1 MSAMSDSAREELVLA
16 HVPLLRYVVGRM
28 SVPSGLDRDDMLG
41 WGMVGLLS
49 AADNWDESRGLKF
62 STFAFP
68 RIRGAIL
75 DEMRRADLLPRGRR
89 ESLRDIERTTA
100 QLEQEIG
107 APPTLEQIAERA
119 EVSVDDVESAL
130 ADARAVIE
138 SSLDQ
143 DSASGPLGALLSDP
157 RTEDPV
163 GTVAWEEMKGLLA
176 ATIQELPEPE
186 RTVILLYY
194 GEEMLL
200 KDIGD
205 VLGVT
210 ESRVSQIHSK
220 AIYRLN
226 RELALAH
233 GENAR

>member
-1 MSAMSDSAREELVLA
+1 MSVDGANAREQLVLD
-16 HVPLLRYVVGRM
+16 HVPLLRHIVGRM
-28 SVPSGLDRDDMLG
+28 SVPSGFDRDDLLG

-49 AADNWDESRGLKF
+49 AADAWDESRGLKF

-89 ESLRDIERTTA
+89 ESLREIERSTA
-100 QLEQEIG
+100 QLEQEFG
-107 APPTLEQIAERA
+107 TPPTLEQIAERA
-119 EVSVDDVESAL
+119 SVSVEEVEAAL
-130 ADARAVIE
+130 ADARVVVE

-143 DSASGPLGALLSDP
+143 ESASGPLGALLCDP

-163 GTVAWEEMKGLLA
+163 GTAAWEEMKGLLTT
-176 ATIQELPEPE
+176 TIQELPEPE

-200 KDIGD
+200 RDIGD

>member
-1 MSAMSDSAREELVLA
+1 MSTMSDAERERLVLD
-16 HVPLLRYVVGRM
+16 HVPLLRHIVGRM
-28 SVPSGLDRDDMLG
+28 SVPVGLDRDDLLG

-49 AADNWDESRGLKF
+49 AADSWDESRGLKF
-62 STFAFP
+62 STYAFP

-75 DEMRRADLLPRGRR
+75 DEMRRGDLLPRGRR
-89 ESLRDIERTTA
+89 ESLREIERATA
-100 QLEQEIG
+100 ALEQEQG
-107 APPTLEQIAERA
+107 TPPTLEQIAERA
-119 EVSVDDVESAL
+119 AVSVEDVESAL

-138 SSLDQ
+138 SSLDA

-163 GTVAWEEMKGLLA
+163 GTAAWDEMKALLA

-200 KDIGD
+200 RDIGE

-233 GENAR
+233 GENVR

>member
-1 MSAMSDSAREELVLA
+1 MSTMSDAERERLVLE
-16 HVPLLRYVVGRM
+16 HVPLLRHIVGRM
-28 SVPSGLDRDDMLG
+28 SVPVGLDRDDLLG

-49 AADNWDESRGLKF
+49 AADSWDEARGLKF
-62 STFAFP
+62 STYAFP

-75 DEMRRADLLPRGRR
+75 DEMRRGDLLPRGRR
-89 ESLRDIERTTA
+89 ESLREIERATA
-100 QLEQEIG
+100 SLEQEQG
-107 APPTLEQIAERA
+107 TPPTLEQIAERA
-119 EVSVDDVESAL
+119 AVSVEDVESAL

-138 SSLDQ
+138 SSLDA

-163 GTVAWEEMKGLLA
+163 GTAAWDEMKALLA

-200 KDIGD
+200 RDIGE

-233 GENAR
+233 GENVR

>member
-1 MSAMSDSAREELVLA
+1 MTFATDADREKLVLD
-16 HVPLLRYVVGRM
+16 HVPLLRHIVGRM
-28 SVPSGLDRDDMLG
+28 SVPAGFDRDDLLG

-49 AADNWDESRGLKF
+49 AADSWDATRGLKF
-62 STFAFP
+62 STYAFP

-89 ESLRDIERTTA
+89 ESLREIERATA
-100 QLEQEIG
+100 ELEQEMG
-107 APPTLEQIAERA
+107 SPPSIEQIAERA
-119 EVSVDDVESAL
+119 AVPVDDVECAL

-143 DSASGPLGALLSDP
+143 DSAAGPLGALLSDP

-163 GTVAWEEMKGLLA
+163 GTVAWEEMKALLS

-200 KDIGD
+200 RDIGD

>member
-1 MSAMSDSAREELVLA
+1 MSAMSDSVREELVLA

-119 EVSVDDVESAL
+119 EVSVDDVESTL

>member
-1 MSAMSDSAREELVLA
+1 MSALSSDAREQLVLD
-16 HVPLLRYVVGRM
+16 HVPLLRHVVGRM
-28 SVPSGLDRDDMLG
+28 TVPSGFDRDDMLG

-49 AADNWDESRGLKF
+49 AADSWDESRGLKF
-62 STFAFP
+62 STYAFP

-89 ESLRDIERTTA
+89 ESLRDIERSTA
-100 QLEQEIG
+100 ELEQELG
-107 APPTLEQIAERA
+107 TPPTIEQIAERA
-119 EVSVDDVESAL
+119 AVSVDDVESAL

-143 DSASGPLGALLSDP
+143 DSSSGPLGALLSDP

>member
-1 MSAMSDSAREELVLA
+1 MSAMSDSAREKLVLD

-41 WGMVGLLS
+41 WGMIGLLS

-89 ESLRDIERTTA
+89 ESLRDIERSTA
-100 QLEQEIG
+100 QLEQELG

-119 EVSVDDVESAL
+119 EVTIDDVESAL

-138 SSLDQ
+138 SSLDH

-163 GTVAWEEMKGLLA
+163 GTAAWEEMKGLLA

-200 KDIGD
+200 RDIGE

-233 GENAR
+233 GENVR

>member
-1 MSAMSDSAREELVLA
+1 MNLAADQVREELVLA
-16 HVPLLRYVVGRM
+16 HVPLLRHIVGRM
-28 SVPSGLDRDDMLG
+28 SVPTGFDRDDLLG
-41 WGMVGLLS
+41 WGMIGLLS
-49 AADNWDESRGLKF
+49 AADTWDASRGLKF
-62 STFAFP
+62 STYAFP
-68 RIRGAIL
+68 RSRGAIL

-89 ESLRDIERTTA
+89 ETLREIERATA
-100 QLEQEIG
+100 QLEQELG
-107 APPTLEQIAERA
+107 SPPTLEHIAERTA
-119 EVSVDDVESAL
+119 LSVEDVESAL

-143 DSASGPLGALLSDP
+143 ESASGPLGALLSDP

-163 GTVAWEEMKGLLA
+163 GTVAWEEMKSLISA
-176 ATIQELPEPE
+176 SIQELPEPE

-200 KDIGD
+200 RDIGD

-220 AIYRLN
+220 AVYRLN

>member
-1 MSAMSDSAREELVLA
+1 MNTAADIAREALVLS
-16 HVPLLRYVVGRM
+16 HVPLLRHVVGRM
-28 SVPSGLDRDDMLG
+28 SVPTGFDRDDLLG

-49 AADNWDESRGLKF
+49 AADTWDESRGLKF

-89 ESLRDIERTTA
+89 ETLREIERATA
-100 QLEQEIG
+100 QLEQELG
-107 APPTLEQIAERA
+107 APPAIEQIAERA
-119 EVSVDDVESAL
+119 AVSVEEVEFAL

-157 RTEDPV
+157 RTQDPV
-163 GTVAWEEMKGLLA
+163 GTVAWEEMKSLLS

-200 KDIGD
+200 RDIGD

>member
-1 MSAMSDSAREELVLA
+1 MSTMSDAERERLVLE
-16 HVPLLRYVVGRM
+16 HVPLLRHIVGRM
-28 SVPSGLDRDDMLG
+28 SVPVGLDRDDLLG

-49 AADNWDESRGLKF
+49 AADSWDEARGLKF
-62 STFAFP
+62 STYAFP

-75 DEMRRADLLPRGRR
+75 DEMRRGDLLPRGRR
-89 ESLRDIERTTA
+89 ESLREIERATA
-100 QLEQEIG
+100 SLEQEQG
-107 APPTLEQIAERA
+107 TPPTLEQIAERA
-119 EVSVDDVESAL
+119 AVSVEDVESAL

-138 SSLDQ
+138 SSLDA

-157 RTEDPV
+157 RTEDPD
-163 GTVAWEEMKGLLA
+163 GTAAWDEMKALLA

-200 KDIGD
+200 RDIGE

-233 GENAR
+233 GENVR

>member
-1 MSAMSDSAREELVLA
+1 MSALSNDAREQLVLD
-16 HVPLLRYVVGRM
+16 HVPLLRHVVGRM
-28 SVPSGLDRDDMLG
+28 SVPSGFDRDDMLG

-49 AADNWDESRGLKF
+49 AADSWDESRGLKF
-62 STFAFP
+62 STYAFP

-89 ESLRDIERTTA
+89 ESLRDIERSTA
-100 QLEQEIG
+100 ELEQELG
-107 APPTLEQIAERA
+107 TPPTIEQIAERA
-119 EVSVDDVESAL
+119 AVSVDDVESAL

>member
-1 MSAMSDSAREELVLA
+1 MNTAADIAREKLVLD
-16 HVPLLRYVVGRM
+16 HVPLLRHVVGRM
-28 SVPSGLDRDDMLG
+28 SVPTGFDRDDLLG

-49 AADNWDESRGLKF
+49 AADAWDASRGLKF

-89 ESLRDIERTTA
+89 ETLRGIERAIA
-100 QLEQEIG
+100 QLEQELG
-107 APPTLEQIAERA
+107 APPAIEQIAERA
-119 EVSVDDVESAL
+119 AVSFEDVEFAL

-143 DSASGPLGALLSDP
+143 DSAAGPLGALLSDP

-163 GTVAWEEMKGLLA
+163 GTVAWEEMKSLLS

-200 KDIGD
+200 RDIGD

>member
-1 MSAMSDSAREELVLA
+1 MSTMSDSAREELVLA

-107 APPTLEQIAERA
+107 APPTLEEIAERA
-119 EVSVDDVESAL
+119 DVSVDDVESAL

-200 KDIGD
+200 KDIGE

>member
-1 MSAMSDSAREELVLA
+1 MSALSSDAREQLVLD
-16 HVPLLRYVVGRM
+16 HVPLLRHVVGRM
-28 SVPSGLDRDDMLG
+28 TVPSGFDRDDMLG

-49 AADNWDESRGLKF
+49 AADSWDESRGLKF
-62 STFAFP
+62 STYAFP

-89 ESLRDIERTTA
+89 ESLRDIERSTA
-100 QLEQEIG
+100 ELEQELG
-107 APPTLEQIAERA
+107 TPPTIEQIAERA
-119 EVSVDDVESAL
+119 AVSVDDVESAL

>member
-1 MSAMSDSAREELVLA
+1 MSTMSDAERERLVLE
-16 HVPLLRYVVGRM
+16 HVPLLRHIVGRM
-28 SVPSGLDRDDMLG
+28 SVPVGLDRDDLLG

-49 AADNWDESRGLKF
+49 AADSWDESRGLKF
-62 STFAFP
+62 STYAFP

-75 DEMRRADLLPRGRR
+75 DEMRRGDLLPRGRR
-89 ESLRDIERTTA
+89 ESLREIERATA
-100 QLEQEIG
+100 LLEQEQG
-107 APPTLEQIAERA
+107 TPPTLEQIAERA
-119 EVSVDDVESAL
+119 AVSVEDVESAL

-138 SSLDQ
+138 SSLDA

-163 GTVAWEEMKGLLA
+163 GTAAWDEMKALLA
-176 ATIQELPEPE
+176 GTIQELPEPE

-200 KDIGD
+200 RDIGE

-233 GENAR
+233 GENVR

>member
-1 MSAMSDSAREELVLA
+1 MSTMSDAERERLVLE
-16 HVPLLRYVVGRM
+16 HVPLLRHIVGRM
-28 SVPSGLDRDDMLG
+28 SVPVGLDRDDLLG

-49 AADNWDESRGLKF
+49 AADSWDESRGLKF
-62 STFAFP
+62 STYAFP

-75 DEMRRADLLPRGRR
+75 DEMRRGDLLPRGRR
-89 ESLRDIERTTA
+89 ESLREIERATA
-100 QLEQEIG
+100 LLEQEQG
-107 APPTLEQIAERA
+107 TPPTLEQIAERA
-119 EVSVDDVESAL
+119 AVSVEDVESAL

-138 SSLDQ
+138 SSLDA

-163 GTVAWEEMKGLLA
+163 GTAAWDEMKALLA

-200 KDIGD
+200 RDIGE

-233 GENAR
+233 GENVR

>member
-1 MSAMSDSAREELVLA
+1 MNTATDIAREALVLS
-16 HVPLLRYVVGRM
+16 HVPLLRHVVGRM
-28 SVPSGLDRDDMLG
+28 SVPTGFDRDDLLG

-49 AADNWDESRGLKF
+49 AADTWDESRGLKF

-89 ESLRDIERTTA
+89 ETLREIERATA
-100 QLEQEIG
+100 QLEQELG
-107 APPTLEQIAERA
+107 APPAIEQIAERA
-119 EVSVDDVESAL
+119 AVSVEEVEFAL

-163 GTVAWEEMKGLLA
+163 GTVAWEETKSLLS

-200 KDIGD
+200 RDIGD

>member
-1 MSAMSDSAREELVLA
+1 MTSASDNAREQLVLD
-16 HVPLLRYVVGRM
+16 HVPLLRHIVGRM
-28 SVPSGLDRDDMLG
+28 SVPSSLDRDDLLG

-49 AADNWDESRGLKF
+49 AADTWDETRGLKF
-62 STFAFP
+62 STYAFP

-89 ESLRDIERTTA
+89 ESLREIERSTA
-100 QLEQEIG
+100 QLEQELG
-107 APPTLEQIAERA
+107 TPPTLEQIAERA
-119 EVSVDDVESAL
+119 SVSVDDVESAL

-143 DSASGPLGALLSDP
+143 DSANGPLGALLSDP

-163 GTVAWEEMKGLLA
+163 GTAAWEEMKALLA
-176 ATIQELPEPE
+176 ATIQELPDPE